1 MNSCRTAP
9 ADCVASS
16 PCLHPWVNQMPR
28 EQLLW
33 FDQLVKAAAR
43 KWEMALSKQR
53 FPNCLQSKGSSAQPT
68 TASGPMYGFRI
79 Q

>member
-1 MNSCRTAP
+1 
-9 ADCVASS
+9 
-16 PCLHPWVNQMPR
+16 MPR